1 MCLPWGN
8 DCGWRWT
15 VLGRKDIDMRALL
28 APGRLTEKEGRETW
42 AQPCDAHPETS
53 CPPAHMQGEHGLQGR
68 ERVPWGKRRRGTE
81 RGE

>member
-28 APGRLTEKEGRETW
+28 APGRLTEKEGRET
-42 AQPCDAHPETS
+42 
-53 CPPAHMQGEHGLQGR
+53 
-68 ERVPWGKRRRGTE
+68 
-81 RGE
+81 